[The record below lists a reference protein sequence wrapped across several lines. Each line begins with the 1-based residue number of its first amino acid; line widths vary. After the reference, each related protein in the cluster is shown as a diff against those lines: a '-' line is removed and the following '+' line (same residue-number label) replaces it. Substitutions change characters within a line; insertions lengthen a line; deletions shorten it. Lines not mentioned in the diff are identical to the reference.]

1 MGLSMT
7 SMAWRKTE
15 NRSSAARLSFAAR
28 ARPATMVRM
37 RQPTPRHVVARVLAA
52 AILLCAACVS
62 GAHAE
67 GVTATGD
74 TITFEGRIDNR
85 SVAEF
90 LRLLQDPA
98 VTRLV
103 IDSRGGLVAP
113 ALDMADA
120 IHRRQL
126 DVDVP
131 EHCLSSCA
139 NYIFPAGRRKTLGWP
154 GAVAWHGNMTHVLYL
169 QQSGQ
174 SSWSEALMAEARQ
187 LARRETEF
195 FRRVGMDGFLCW
207 FGKIAPYD
215 VDAFYYVAVQD
226 LERFGVHGV
235 TVREAGPVRT
245 DAEGLRKI
253 AVDWRGLEASRP
265 TVRMGD

>member
-1 MGLSMT
+1 M
-7 SMAWRKTE
+7 
-15 NRSSAARLSFAAR
+15 
-28 ARPATMVRM
+28 
-37 RQPTPRHVVARVLAA
+37 ARVLAA
-52 AILLCAACVS
+52 ALLLCAACAS

-74 TITFEGRIDNR
+74 TITFEGRIDHR
-85 SVAEF
+85 SAGEF
-90 LRLLQDPA
+90 LRLVQDPA
-98 VTRLV
+98 ITRLV
-103 IDSRGGLVAP
+103 INSRGGLVAP

-139 NYIFPAGRRKTLGWP
+139 NYVFPAGRRKTLGWP

-174 SSWSEALMAEARQ
+174 ASWSEALMAEARQ

-195 FRRVGMDGFLCW
+195 FRGAGVDGFLCW
-207 FGKIAPYD
+207 FGKIAPHG

-226 LERFGVHGV
+226 LERFGVHDV
-235 TVREAGPVRT
+235 TVREGGPVRAE
-245 DAEGLRKI
+245 AEGLRKI
-253 AVDWRGLEASRP
+253 AVDWAQLEALRP
-265 TVRMGD
+265 SVRTDD

>member
-1 MGLSMT
+1 M
-7 SMAWRKTE
+7 
-15 NRSSAARLSFAAR
+15 
-28 ARPATMVRM
+28 
-37 RQPTPRHVVARVLAA
+37 ARVLAA
-52 AILLCAACVS
+52 GILLCAGWVS
-62 GAHAE
+62 GAHAQ

-85 SVAEF
+85 SAADF

-98 VTRLV
+98 ITRLV
-103 IDSRGGLVAP
+103 ISSRGGLVAP

-131 EHCLSSCA
+131 QACLSSCA

-169 QQSGQ
+169 QRSGQ
-174 SSWSEALMAEARQ
+174 ASWSEALMAEARQ
-187 LARRETEF
+187 LARREMEF
-195 FRRVGMDGFLCW
+195 FRGVGVDGFLCW

-215 VDAFYYVAVQD
+215 VDAFYYLAVQD
-226 LERFGVHGV
+226 LEKFGIHDV
-235 TVREAGPVRT
+235 TVREDGPAAT
-245 DAEGLRKI
+245 DAQGLRMI
-253 AVDWRGLEASRP
+253 AVDWAQLEAQRP
-265 TVRMGD
+265 SVRMND

>member
-1 MGLSMT
+1 M
-7 SMAWRKTE
+7 
-15 NRSSAARLSFAAR
+15 AR
-28 ARPATMVRM
+28 A
-37 RQPTPRHVVARVLAA
+37 LAA
-52 AILLCAACVS
+52 ALVLCAACVS

-85 SVAEF
+85 SAADF
-90 LRLLQDPA
+90 QRLLQDPA
-98 VTRLV
+98 ITRLV
-103 IDSRGGLVAP
+103 ISSRGGLVAP
-113 ALDMADA
+113 ALDMAEA

-126 DVDVP
+126 EVDVP
-131 EHCLSSCA
+131 EACLSSCA

-174 SSWSEALMAEARQ
+174 ASWSEALMAEARQ

-195 FRRVGMDGFLCW
+195 FRRVGVDGFLCW
-207 FGKIAPYD
+207 FGKIAPHD

-226 LERFGVHGV
+226 LEKFGIHDV
-235 TVREAGPVRT
+235 TVREDGPART
-245 DAEGLRKI
+245 EAEGLRKI
-253 AVDWRGLEASRP
+253 AVDWVQLEALRP
-265 TVRMGD
+265 SVRMDD